1 MNGGTSSFE
10 LENVIG
16 GTRTTVALAGEI
28 DMLTAPDLEAA
39 VRRLCAAEPSEVVLD
54 LSKVTFMD
62 STALRAIISAQ
73 QLCARAGSRL
83 SLIPGPEQVQRLFE
97 ITGMYD
103 LVPWQDLEEPS
114 G

>member
-10 LENVIG
+10 LENVID
-16 GTRTTVALAGEI
+16 GTRTTVILTGEI
-28 DMLTAPDLEAA
+28 DMLTAPDLEAV
-39 VRRLCAAEPSEVVLD
+39 VRPLCGGPSEVVLD
-54 LSKVTFMD
+54 LSRVTFVD
-62 STALRAIISAQ
+62 STALRTIISAQ

-83 SLIPGPEQVQRLFE
+83 SLVPGPEQVQRVFE

-103 LVPWQDLEEPS
+103 LFQWQDLEESS

>member
-1 MNGGTSSFE
+1 MTGGTSSFE

-16 GTRTTVALAGEI
+16 ATRTTVSLTGEI
-28 DMLTAPDLEAA
+28 DMLSAPDLEAV
-39 VRRLCAAEPSEVVLD
+39 VRPLCAGGASEIVLD
-54 LSKVTFMD
+54 LSNVTFVD

-73 QLCARAGSRL
+73 QMCARAGTGL
-83 SLIPGPEQVQRLFE
+83 SLVPGPEQVQRVFE

-103 LVPWQDLEEPS
+103 LFQWQDVGEPS